1 MNLSYSPWKIKFSSS
16 SSTSLSLFTYS
27 VVYRGLV
34 LQGSRRDQKIKRSY
48 RREVQLDP
56 HFCPEEI
63 MSGEVELG

>member
-1 MNLSYSPWKIKFSSS
+1 MNLNYSPWKIKFSSS

-63 MSGEVELG
+63 MSREVELG